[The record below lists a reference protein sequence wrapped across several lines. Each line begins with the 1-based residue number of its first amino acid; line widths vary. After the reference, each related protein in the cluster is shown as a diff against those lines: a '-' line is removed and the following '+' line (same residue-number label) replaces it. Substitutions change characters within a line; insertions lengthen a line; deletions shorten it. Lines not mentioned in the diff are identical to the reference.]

1 VANKRDQS
9 SAIASSIRNEDPVEA
24 AVFAQELQDRL
35 RKLESPE
42 GADLVVPDLPLTD
55 LLAVVIALAL
65 VSLGLLWWAY

>member
-55 LLAVVIALAL
+55 LLA
-65 VSLGLLWWAY
+65 

>member
-1 VANKRDQS
+1 
-9 SAIASSIRNEDPVEA
+9 VEA

-35 RKLESPE
+35 RKLESPD